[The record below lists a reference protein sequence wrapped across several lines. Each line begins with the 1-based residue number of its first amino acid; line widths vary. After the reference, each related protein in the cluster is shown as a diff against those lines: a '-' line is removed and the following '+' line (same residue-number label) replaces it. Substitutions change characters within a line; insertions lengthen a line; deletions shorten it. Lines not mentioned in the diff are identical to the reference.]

1 MVNDGG
7 KGRHTIVYKT
17 QGEKVRSATFME
29 FMMHIK
35 RAFQV
40 LRNAMGDRVANFP
53 EKSVTKVYGLML
65 IALQGGGG
73 CQFSRKKCFA

>member
-40 LRNAMGDRVANFP
+40 LRNAMGD
-53 EKSVTKVYGLML
+53 
-65 IALQGGGG
+65 GG
-73 CQFSRKKCFA
+73 